1 MCRTVTQKY
10 ESALYIQL
18 FRERLSEKVHAT
30 SPKRIVGAFRFN
42 VFQKKFE
49 RMALEAM
56 EYSCEC

>member
-1 MCRTVTQKY
+1 M
-10 ESALYIQL
+10 SH
-18 FRERLSEKVHAT
+18 SETKIRVGFVYTAFSRKVVGKSGAT